1 MIHIYTLYTYTH
13 ILMPILFSWQL
24 LFLYKTIWEQKVVST
39 NIRNRLW
46 LPPVVLLSL
55 LITWSTLCQPPV
67 TSTRINVRG
76 SLILVCYMKYRHA
89 QSPSSILLLVFSQCS
104 ASQSHGGKKAPPAS
118 YRLVDRAC
126 GISQRP
132 PHACFLLWCSRV
144 HRPSLMRPC
153 GSMTPWCPHSWPK
166 QRRGSPL

>member
-1 MIHIYTLYTYTH
+1 
-13 ILMPILFSWQL
+13 MPILFSWQL

-76 SLILVCYMKYRHA
+76 SLILVCYMKYIQACSVTILH
-89 QSPSSILLLVFSQCS
+89 SIVGVFSML
-104 ASQSHGGKKAPPAS
+104 SQPEPWGGKSPPPPPAS